1 LQRWPP
7 PHKFSQNKRAR
18 DEYWNGGLALPDA
31 KTTNSGSLV
40 YDSDL
45 IALLEKIDNM
55 DANNNNPEETH
66 TVIQLEGEMRLN
78 GVVKSL
84 EDETGL
90 KVQTDNNIESTDEKG
105 STDQIG
111 SNKQGELTAEGN
123 SEATSVTSDIGD
135 FTYYDDVHADLDFFV
150 DPITPYEFGII
161 MPNYLDRD
169 SVPDIMYSDPVHGYV
184 ENTEVSYGSLWDD
197 DIWLLNEQ
205 PIIQNDSESP
215 QQEEFGSRGAEFHDF
230 WN

>member
-1 LQRWPP
+1 MAVSSA
-7 PHKFSQNKRAR
+7 FSQNKRAR
-18 DEYWNGGLALPDA
+18 DEYWNGRLAFPDA
-31 KTTNSGSLV
+31 KTTNSGSLM

-55 DANNNNPEETH
+55 DANNNNPEET
-66 TVIQLEGEMRLN
+66 LEGEMKLN
-78 GVVKSL
+78 RVVKSL

-90 KVQTDNNIESTDEKG
+90 KVQTDNNIESTDENG
-105 STDQIG
+105 STDQIS

-135 FTYYDDVHADLDFFV
+135 FTYYNDVHADLDFFI

-161 MPNYLDRD
+161 WPNYLDRD
-169 SVPDIMYSDPVHGYV
+169 SVPDIIYSDPVHGYL

-197 DIWLLNEQ
+197 DIWLWNEQ
-205 PIIQNDSESP
+205 TIIQNESESP
-215 QQEEFGSRGAEFHDF
+215 QQEEFGSRGASFVTYGTRPSKA
-230 WN
+230 